1 EFVYQLQ
8 PAERSQLLREL
19 SHFEDIKAQEA
30 QIEPQPPTSDQLKY
44 VMLHN
49 AVPFVG
55 FGFLDN
61 AIMISAGAN
70 IEMSVGVTLGISTMA
85 AAAMGNLVSDLAGL
99 GLAGYVEA
107 LAGRFGLPVPN
118 LTPKQADAWQTRVS
132 AHT

>member
-1 EFVYQLQ
+1 PGRPSQGLASADGAREFFVYQLQ
-8 PAERSQLLREL
+8 PAERTQLLREL

-61 AIMISAGAN
+61 AIMISARC
-70 IEMSVGVTLGISTMA
+70 ESHSLTL
-85 AAAMGNLVSDLAGL
+85 
-99 GLAGYVEA
+99 
-107 LAGRFGLPVPN
+107 
-118 LTPKQADAWQTRVS
+118 
-132 AHT
+132 